1 MKDKILI
8 TTAIDYAND
17 VIHIGHAYQKVLA
30 DTFAR
35 YYRIIGKK
43 VFFLTGTDEHG
54 GNIEKIAN
62 SNGKDVKEYVDYVS
76 SEDQKQIDSLGVKYD
91 RFIRTTDSDH
101 IETVSKIWKTIFD
114 KGDIYK
120 KSFNG
125 LYCLSCES
133 FKTETEI
140 IDGFCGIHK
149 TLKLIEQKEENYFF
163 KWSKYQDFL
172 KDFFQKNKGFVL
184 PQNKYNEMSNFLNS
198 GIEDISISRQN
209 IKWGIPVPGD
219 ASQTIYVWFDALI
232 NYYTAGLKEGFW
244 DTDTTIIHFLGKD
257 NLRWHSLLWPAILK
271 SADLKLPDIVYSHDF
286 INIDGQKI
294 SKTLGN
300 VIRPSELV
308 EEFDVNSIRYFLLK
322 RGPLYDDVDISK
334 EKIKEVNNSDLANG
348 LGNLVQRVTK
358 ICEKI
363 NYTNKDLYPINF
375 SKKVIENF
383 DNFRL
388 DLCLEYIQEKITEE
402 NRFIEQEKLW
412 SKEAEKLIKD
422 LDRCVVNIRQIAF
435 DLQPFMPNISEEIKN
450 RLGEKIIF
458 GAPLFERIK

>member
-30 DTFAR
+30 DCFAR
-35 YYRIIGKK
+35 YYRILGKQ
-43 VFFLTGTDEHG
+43 VFFVTGTDEHG
-54 GNIEKIAN
+54 ANIEKIAN
-62 SNGKDVKEYVDYVS
+62 SNGKDVKDYVDYVS

-91 RFIRTTDSDH
+91 RFIRTTDLDH
-101 IETVSKIWKTIFD
+101 KETVNKIWKIIFD
-114 KGDIYK
+114 KGDVYK
-120 KSFNG
+120 KSFTG

-133 FKTETEI
+133 FKTESETEN
-140 IDGFCGIHK
+140 GFCNVHK
-149 TLKLIEQKEENYFF
+149 TLKLTEQKEENYFF
-163 KWSKYQDFL
+163 KWSNYQKFL
-172 KDFFQKNKGFVL
+172 EEFFEKNKNFVL
-184 PQNKYNEMSNFLNS
+184 PQNKYNEMFNFLKS

-209 IKWGIPVPGD
+209 IKWGIKVPED
-219 ASQTIYVWFDALI
+219 ETQVIYVWFDALI
-232 NYYTAGLKEGFW
+232 NYYTAGIKTDFW
-244 DTDTTIIHFLGKD
+244 DEDTTIIHFLGKD
-257 NLRWHSLLWPAILK
+257 NLRWHSLLWPAMLK
-271 SADLKLPDIVYSHDF
+271 SADLKIPDIVYSHDF

-300 VIRPSELV
+300 IIRPSELV
-308 EEFDVNSIRYFLLK
+308 EEFDVNAIRYFLLK

-363 NYTNKDLYPINF
+363 NYTNTTPYPENF
-375 SKKVIENF
+375 SEKVREHF

-402 NRFIEQEKLW
+402 NRFIETEKLW
-412 SKEAEKLIKD
+412 NKEGEELINN
-422 LDRCVVNIRQIAF
+422 LNRCIINIRQIAF
-435 DLQPFMPNISEEIKN
+435 DLQPFMPDISEKIKQ
-450 RLGEKIIF
+450 RLGEKIF
-458 GAPLFERIK
+458 FEDPLFKKI

>member
-30 DTFAR
+30 DCFAR
-35 YYRIIGKK
+35 YYRILGKQ
-43 VFFLTGTDEHG
+43 VFFVTGTDEHG
-54 GNIEKIAN
+54 ANIEKIAN
-62 SNGKDVKEYVDYVS
+62 SNGKDIKDYVDYVS
-76 SEDQKQIDSLGVKYD
+76 GEDQKQIDSLGVKYD
-91 RFIRTTDSDH
+91 RFIRTTDLDH
-101 IETVSKIWKTIFD
+101 KEVVNKIWKIIFD

-120 KSFNG
+120 KSFTG

-133 FKTETEI
+133 FKTGSEI
-140 IDGFCGIHK
+140 EGDCCNIHK
-149 TLKLIEQKEENYFF
+149 TLKLIEHKEENYFF
-163 KWSKYQDFL
+163 KWSSYQKFL
-172 KDFFQKNKGFVL
+172 EEFFQKNKKFVL
-184 PQNKYNEMSNFLNS
+184 PQNKYNEMFNFLKS

-209 IKWGIPVPGD
+209 IKWGIKVPRD
-219 ASQTIYVWFDALI
+219 ETQVIYVWFDALI
-232 NYYTAGLKEGFW
+232 NYYTAGIKTGFW
-244 DTDTTIIHFLGKD
+244 DENTTIIHFLGKD

-271 SADLKLPDIVYSHDF
+271 SADLKTPDIVYSHDF

-300 VIRPSELV
+300 IIRPSELV

-348 LGNLVQRVTK
+348 LGNLIQRITK

-363 NYTNKDLYPINF
+363 SYQNKTPYPENF
-375 SKKVIENF
+375 SEKVIEHF

-402 NRFIEQEKLW
+402 NRFIEMQKLW
-412 SKEAEKLIKD
+412 TKEGEELIKN
-422 LDRCVVNIRQIAF
+422 LDRCIINIRQIAF
-435 DLQPFMPNISEEIKN
+435 DLQPFMPDIAEKIKQ
-450 RLGEKIIF
+450 RLGEKILF
-458 GAPLFERIK
+458 GEALFKRI